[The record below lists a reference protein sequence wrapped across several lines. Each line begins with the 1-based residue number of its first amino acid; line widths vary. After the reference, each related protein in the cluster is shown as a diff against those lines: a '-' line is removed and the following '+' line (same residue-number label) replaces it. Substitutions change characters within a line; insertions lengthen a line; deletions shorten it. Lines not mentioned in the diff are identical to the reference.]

1 MIDQMVM
8 VAGTLELELM
18 CRLKHFEPT
27 EVLNMWHKA
36 LLELPV
42 SAKLLA
48 VVLFTKLVNLE
59 FNDVTSHI
67 ESSKLVD
74 GVSQKTAMTKLSSR
88 ESSTHL

>member
-1 MIDQMVM
+1 MIDQVVM

-42 SAKLLA
+42 SAKLL
-48 VVLFTKLVNLE
+48 
-59 FNDVTSHI
+59 
-67 ESSKLVD
+67 
-74 GVSQKTAMTKLSSR
+74 MTKLSSR
-88 ESSTHL
+88 ESSTFL